1 MATLA
6 EVHNRLIDRWNGLAA
21 DLRVIARHLRA
32 NDTERVLQSLRAL
45 FATLEGLS
53 SDSDED
59 LDDDLSSGNGEP
71 VQAADEPTAAAAA
84 PFTGRSFRLDD

>member
-6 EVHNRLIDRWNGLAA
+6 EVHNRLIDRWDGLAA

-59 LDDDLSSGNGEP
+59 FDDDVSSGSVEP
-71 VQAADEPTAAAAA
+71 VQAAEPSAAAA
-84 PFTGRSFRLDD
+84 PFPGRSFRLD

>member
-59 LDDDLSSGNGEP
+59 FDDDVSSGGEP
-71 VQAADEPTAAAAA
+71 VQAAEPSAAAA
-84 PFTGRSFRLDD
+84 PFTGRSFRLD

>member
-45 FATLEGLS
+45 FSTLEGLS

-59 LDDDLSSGNGEP
+59 FDDDVSSGSVEP
-71 VQAADEPTAAAAA
+71 VQAAEPSAAAA
-84 PFTGRSFRLDD
+84 PFTGRSFRLD